1 VEYGISEAAIA
12 AGAVLASALL
22 PRLAIRLRKG
32 KLLVIGFLATGALIV
47 FIALSY
53 SFPLTVVLFAMLG
66 MANVAF
72 YVPTVTLLQE
82 NTAPD
87 TRARVFGAR
96 IALTNLSWLPVIFV
110 GGALADLFGPALLI
124 GVAGIVTL
132 VAALVGSRVRAV
144 FEVA

>member
-1 VEYGISEAAIA
+1 
-12 AGAVLASALL
+12 
-22 PRLAIRLRKG
+22 
-32 KLLVIGFLATGALIV
+32 
-47 FIALSY
+47 
-53 SFPLTVVLFAMLG
+53 